1 MPNVR
6 GENQTLITCPM
17 EAELLQEIEG
27 ARGHSSRSQFI
38 REAIAEKLR
47 GMGYKV
53 REDIVFPPDRA
64 GNVAKIVGNKN
75 TLNQT
80 FTPASS
86 ARLSKHANYP
96 KPKRKKKTDK

>member
-17 EAELLQEIEG
+17 DAELLQEIEG
-27 ARGHSSRSQFI
+27 ARGRKSRSQFI

-47 GMGYKV
+47 AMGFKV
-53 REDIVFPPDRA
+53 SEDLVFPPDRA

-80 FTPASS
+80 FMPASS
-86 ARLSKHANYP
+86 ARLSKPA
-96 KPKRKKKTDK
+96 KSRKAKRGKGDK